1 MEFNLEHNLD
11 VWGSM
16 AQPSLHQ
23 LTKVLEHRLDK
34 AVFDGWSAQNLHYL
48 SVSWIS
54 QDSYGHNRLVRQVL
68 DKWMAQKIEHGG
80 HRFSNQPPVLTQE
93 EINSIPGGEASTGNM
108 DSMKFEVLER
118 VGAQMQ
124 IKRDEAAFWGSQQG
138 ELAES
143 YTALKEGHAQLL
155 TKLANQMQS
164 ADGAE
169 PGPASSPEIT
179 QEKSVQ
185 Y

>member
-1 MEFNLEHNLD
+1 
-11 VWGSM
+11 M

-164 ADGAE
+164 GDVAE